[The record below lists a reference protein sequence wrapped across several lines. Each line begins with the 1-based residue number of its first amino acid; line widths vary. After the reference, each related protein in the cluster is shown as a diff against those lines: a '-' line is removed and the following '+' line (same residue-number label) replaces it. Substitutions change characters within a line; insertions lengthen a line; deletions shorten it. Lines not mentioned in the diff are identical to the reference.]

1 MSVDTDGIAANA
13 GDGAKAAN
21 NAASAWR
28 RFMGIPSVRL
38 VARSNVTRSRQ
49 CHDGCLDE

>member
-1 MSVDTDGIAANA
+1 MSVDTVGVAANA

-28 RFMGIPSVRL
+28 RFMGIPLSGWWRDP
-38 VARSNVTRSRQ
+38 T
-49 CHDGCLDE
+49 

>member
-21 NAASAWR
+21 IAASAWR
-28 RFMGIPSVRL
+28 RFMGNTSVRL
-38 VARSNVTRSRQ
+38 VVRSNITRSRR